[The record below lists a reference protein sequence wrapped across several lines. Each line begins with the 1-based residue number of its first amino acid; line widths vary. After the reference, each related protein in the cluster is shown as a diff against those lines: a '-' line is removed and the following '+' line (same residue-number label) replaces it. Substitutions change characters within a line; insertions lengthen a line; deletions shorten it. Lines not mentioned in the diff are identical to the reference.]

1 LEVGET
7 PNASQHAQPHPKV
20 LTQRAA
26 FLDFLLNQGRLP
38 EQVAF
43 CDGVTASLD
52 KGRDAGDIYLNFS
65 KTSDMVPHNI
75 LLSKLERYGFDE
87 WTARWMRIW
96 L

>member
-75 LLSKLERYGFDE
+75 LLSKLERY
-87 WTARWMRIW
+87 
-96 L
+96 